1 MEVVKVGMADL
12 KIAFSPQ
19 ILTTLGLG
27 SCVGVVL
34 YDPFIKLGG
43 MAHIMLPSS
52 KQIKN
57 NSNKAKF
64 ADTAIDMLIEKML
77 DAGAVKTRLISKIAG
92 GAQMFSFKGNNEIM
106 KIGERNVEAVKE
118 HLARHG
124 IKLVAEDVKGKYG
137 RTLEF
142 FTETGVL
149 RIRTIGHGYKEL

>member
-1 MEVVKVGMADL
+1 MADL

-64 ADTAIDMLIEKML
+64 ADTAIDMLVEKML

-106 KIGERNVEAVKE
+106 KIGERNVRAVKE
-118 HLARHG
+118 HLARHS
-124 IKLVAEDVKGKYG
+124 IKLVAEDVEGKYG
-137 RTLEF
+137 RTIEF

-149 RIRTIGHGYKEL
+149 KIRTIGHGYKEL